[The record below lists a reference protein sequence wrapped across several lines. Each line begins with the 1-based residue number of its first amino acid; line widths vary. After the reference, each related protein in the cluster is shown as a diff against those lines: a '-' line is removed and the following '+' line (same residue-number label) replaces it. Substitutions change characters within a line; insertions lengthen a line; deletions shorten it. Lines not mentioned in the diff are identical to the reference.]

1 MNGMNQWFRLCGF
14 ALLVNG
20 CAVEHAL
27 QVAGP
32 HRTDGPA
39 LGSLVVYSAPDG
51 LDTGGPDHEKH
62 TSYTIPSET
71 GTVVEKI
78 RNRCGSFGSDPATV
92 ALLAGTYAV
101 KARATTY
108 GVIRVPV
115 QIQRN
120 QTTVLYLDGSTK
132 PVIELAGADLIRSP
146 KGQIVGRWVTGP
158 PP

>member
-51 LDTGGPDHEKH
+51 LDTGDPDHEKH
-62 TSYTIPSET
+62 TSYTILSET
-71 GTVVEKI
+71 GTV
-78 RNRCGSFGSDPATV
+78 
-92 ALLAGTYAV
+92 ALPVGTYAV

-132 PVIELAGADLIRSP
+132 PVIELA
-146 KGQIVGRWVTGP
+146 
-158 PP
+158 